1 MKFLRLVCLLIVGLC
16 SARANAEEILVAV
29 ASNFTAAMNALV
41 AEFEQS
47 NDHKVKV
54 AFGSTGRFYA
64 QIKNGAP
71 FQVFLSADQAT
82 AAALEQDGLAV
93 PGSRFTYALGALV
106 LWSHAA
112 TVDETRVTKGNYR
125 KLALANPKLAPYG
138 VAAMEVLDSLNLTAS
153 TQARWVMGENIAQT
167 YQFVSSGNADLGF
180 VALAQIVDK
189 KHKQQGSLW
198 IIPPHLYRPIRQDAV
213 LLQRGQSSVAARQ
226 FLEFMQTD
234 SAKKIIT
241 SYGYTTSIE
250 QAN

>member
-1 MKFLRLVCLLIVGLC
+1 MKFLRIVCLLIVGLC

-54 AFGSTGRFYA
+54 AFGSAGRFYA

-71 FQVFLSADQAT
+71 FQLFLSADQAT
-82 AAALEQDGLAV
+82 AAALEQEGLAV

-112 TVDETRVTKGNYR
+112 TVDETRLTKGNYR

-138 VAAMEVLDSLNLTAS
+138 VAAMEVLEGLNLTAA

-189 KHKQQGSLW
+189 KHKQQGAIW
-198 IIPPHLYRPIRQDAV
+198 IVPPHLYRPIRQDAV
-213 LLQRGQSSVAARQ
+213 LLQRGQSSVVARQ

-234 SAKKIIT
+234 SAKKIIN